1 MDIPHIMLRYGLG
14 RKATERDRREGWSA
28 GWGRLLVFMVTVA
41 CLGAAQKK
49 SSAEWRSLPYGI
61 LEPVRALWPE
71 PGRAP
76 EWLVAALHLDSAL
89 AVPGLSR

>member
-1 MDIPHIMLRYGLG
+1 MLRCGLG
-14 RKATERDRREGWSA
+14 RKATERDRREGWRSRV
-28 GWGRLLVFMVTVA
+28 GPPKLLAFMVALA
-41 CLGAAQKK
+41 CLVAAQKK

-61 LEPVRALWPE
+61 LEPLRALWLE